1 MSESDQI
8 FVDTNVFLRYMTNDV
23 PEKADAVEE
32 LLMRAETGQVKLITN
47 SLVIAEIVWT
57 LASFYHLLKINI
69 QEKVKAILNTP
80 GVEVVDAGLV
90 DLATRWYAEKNVD
103 FIDAYNA
110 AWMQGQGLQLACTFD
125 SKHFSRFENLSIIL
139 PVDIQ

>member
-1 MSESDQI
+1 
-8 FVDTNVFLRYMTNDV
+8 MTNDV
-23 PEKADAVEE
+23 PEKADEVEA
-32 LLMRAETGQVKLITN
+32 LLRRAGTGQVRLITN
-47 SLVIAEIVWT
+47 SLVITEIVWT
-57 LASFYHLLKINI
+57 LASFYHLSKINI
-69 QEKVKAILNTP
+69 QEKVRAILNTP
-80 GVEVVDAGLV
+80 GIEIPDASLV

-139 PVDIQ
+139 PVDVQ